1 MKDNMP
7 KNKTSISNPTTPISN
22 NNNNDNNLNNDKDN
36 NKDNNIN
43 NSNEVKNVIN
53 NIKSDSYKSEE
64 EILFMNKIKKYKILF
79 LKGDYKELKD

>member
-7 KNKTSISNPTTPISN
+7 KNKTSISNPITPISN

-36 NKDNNIN
+36 NKN
-43 NSNEVKNVIN
+43 NSNEIIKKKSIHNIN
-53 NIKSDSYKSEE
+53 IESYKSEE